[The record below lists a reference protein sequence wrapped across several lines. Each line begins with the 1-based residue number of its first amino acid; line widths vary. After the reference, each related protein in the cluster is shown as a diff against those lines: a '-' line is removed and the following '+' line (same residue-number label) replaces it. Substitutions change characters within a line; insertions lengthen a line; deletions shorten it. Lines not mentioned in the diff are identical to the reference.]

1 LAVQHSLGVI
11 GDGRKSGAGVRK
23 ARQGLG
29 YRPGTSLEQGFSLQL
44 DADRA
49 RRGLDVAA

>member
-1 LAVQHSLGVI
+1 MQHRPGVM
-11 GDGRKSGAGVRK
+11 GDRRKSGAGIPE
-23 ARQGLG
+23 AWQGLG

-49 RRGLDVAA
+49 RSGLGAAA